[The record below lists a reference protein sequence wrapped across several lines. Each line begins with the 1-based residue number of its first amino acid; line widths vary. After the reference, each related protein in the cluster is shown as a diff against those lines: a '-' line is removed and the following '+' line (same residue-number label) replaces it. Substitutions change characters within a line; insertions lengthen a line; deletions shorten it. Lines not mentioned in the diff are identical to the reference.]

1 VMAMLALVGCIGG
14 QSARAEQEG
23 QSGSGS
29 QGGQLAVTVEYK
41 GAGTVD
47 KEHRLWI
54 FVFDTPNI
62 SAEAMPVTT
71 GTLAENGAAYT
82 FVGLPKEVYLAVAFD
97 EQGGYDM
104 SGPPPLGTPITIHG
118 MESGGATPVASG
130 GDDAKVTVTFDD
142 SIRMQ

>member
-1 VMAMLALVGCIGG
+1 LDDDRTGDGDAGPRGLHRRAR
-14 QSARAEQEG
+14 SARAEQEG

-62 SAEAMPVTT
+62 SAE
-71 GTLAENGAAYT
+71 
-82 FVGLPKEVYLAVAFD
+82 
-97 EQGGYDM
+97 
-104 SGPPPLGTPITIHG
+104 
-118 MESGGATPVASG
+118 
-130 GDDAKVTVTFDD
+130 
-142 SIRMQ
+142 